1 MSEYLQQFAEPFGYL
16 DFARFGPVSEP
27 VRRVLLRE
35 ADRLHRHGWDA
46 LDSLD
51 ADTAAAAR
59 TAADLLRAAPHE
71 IAFVGST
78 SHGLFAAAHAVGAG
92 AAARGTTVRGTG
104 DGTAAP
110 GAADGPAADGTV
122 LVARTDFPGALYP
135 WLRAAGN
142 GGLAVRQLDG
152 PLTADLVREH
162 LDDRVRAVAVCAVD
176 AATGFRAP
184 LAAIKELIGP
194 DRILVVD
201 AVQALGA
208 VEFAVDAA
216 DVLAAG
222 GQKWLRAGWGAA
234 VLLVRDRVADR
245 LGPGLGGW
253 SGVVDPI
260 DAPVHP
266 RPPRPG
272 AVAHTLTN
280 PDGPAVAALGA
291 ALALVRETGA
301 ARIEA
306 RIGEVLGGLL
316 AAARTAG
323 AETDGGPEAGRR
335 HGLPV
340 GGGSGDPA
348 AVGSGI
354 ARLRLPGADPAAVHR
369 ALTGAGLATTLR
381 GGWIRLSPHAS
392 TDPTTAEL
400 LAETLAHLQRGVRT
414 A

>member
-1 MSEYLQQFAEPFGYL
+1 MPEYLKKFAEPFGYL

-46 LDSLD
+46 LESLD
-51 ADTAAAAR
+51 ADTATAAR
-59 TAADLLRAAPHE
+59 TAGGLLGSAPHE

-92 AAARGTTVRGTG
+92 AGRRGS
-104 DGTAAP
+104 AP
-110 GAADGPAADGTV
+110 DGTV
-122 LVARTDFPGALYP
+122 LVARNDFPGAVYP
-135 WLRAAGN
+135 WLRAADN
-142 GGLAVRQLDG
+142 GGLTVRQLEG
-152 PLTADLVREH
+152 PVTPDLVREH

-176 AATGFRAP
+176 AATGYRAP

-208 VEFAVDAA
+208 VEFAADAA

-234 VLLVRDRVADR
+234 VLMVRDRIADR
-245 LGPGLGGW
+245 IGPGLSGW

-260 DAPVHP
+260 DAPAHP
-266 RPPRPG
+266 CPPRPG

-291 ALALVRETGA
+291 ALALVGEEGA
-301 ARIEA
+301 GRIEA

-316 AAARTAG
+316 AAARAAG
-323 AETDGGPEAGRR
+323 AETGGGPTADA
-335 HGLPV
+335 PY
-340 GGGSGDPA
+340 GS
-348 AVGSGI
+348 
-354 ARLRLPGADPAAVHR
+354 
-369 ALTGAGLATTLR
+369 
-381 GGWIRLSPHAS
+381 
-392 TDPTTAEL
+392 
-400 LAETLAHLQRGVRT
+400 
-414 A
+414 

>member
-1 MSEYLQQFAEPFGYL
+1 MPEYLKKFAEPFGYL

-35 ADRLHRHGWDA
+35 ADRLHRQGWDA

-59 TAADLLRAAPHE
+59 TAGGLLGCAPHE

-92 AAARGTTVRGTG
+92 AGRRGS
-104 DGTAAP
+104 AP
-110 GAADGPAADGTV
+110 GGTV
-122 LVARTDFPGALYP
+122 LVARNDFPGAVYP
-135 WLRAAGN
+135 WLRAADN
-142 GGLAVRQLDG
+142 GGLTVRQVEG
-152 PLTADLVREH
+152 PVTPDLVRAH

-176 AATGFRAP
+176 AATGYRAP

-208 VEFAVDAA
+208 VEFAADAA

-234 VLLVRDRVADR
+234 VLMVRDRIADR
-245 LGPGLGGW
+245 IGPGLGGW

-266 RPPRPG
+266 CPPRPG

-291 ALALVRETGA
+291 ALALVREEGA
-301 ARIEA
+301 GRIEA

-316 AAARTAG
+316 AAARAAG
-323 AETDGGPEAGRR
+323 AETGGGPTADA
-335 HGLPV
+335 PY
-340 GGGSGDPA
+340 GSWRGTGDPA
-348 AVGSGI
+348 AAGSGI

-369 ALTGAGLATTLR
+369 ALTDAGLATTLR
-381 GGWIRLSPHAS
+381 AGWIRLSPHAS
-392 TDPTTAEL
+392 TDPGTAEL
-400 LAETLAHLQRGVRT
+400 LGGTLAHVRRGART

>member
-1 MSEYLQQFAEPFGYL
+1 MPEYLKKFAEPFGYL

-46 LDSLD
+46 LESLD

-59 TAADLLRAAPHE
+59 TAGGLLGCAPHE

-92 AAARGTTVRGTG
+92 AGAVVGARNVGGAASG
-104 DGTAAP
+104 GTA
-110 GAADGPAADGTV
+110 GGPAPEGTV
-122 LVARTDFPGALYP
+122 LVARNDFPGAVYP
-135 WLRAAGN
+135 WLRAADN
-142 GGLAVRQLDG
+142 GGLAVRQLEG
-152 PLTADLVREH
+152 PVTADLVREH

-176 AATGFRAP
+176 AATGYRAP

-208 VEFAVDAA
+208 VEFAADAA

-234 VLLVRDRVADR
+234 VLMVRDRIADR
-245 LGPGLGGW
+245 IGPGLSGW

-260 DAPVHP
+260 DAPAHP
-266 RPPRPG
+266 CPPRPG

-291 ALALVRETGA
+291 ALALVREEGA
-301 ARIEA
+301 GRIEV

-316 AAARTAG
+316 AAARAAG
-323 AETDGGPEAGRR
+323 AETGGGPTADA
-335 HGLPV
+335 PY
-340 GGGSGDPA
+340 GSWRGAGDPA
-348 AVGSGI
+348 AAGSGI
-354 ARLRLPGADPAAVHR
+354 ARLRLPGADPVAVHR
-369 ALTGAGLATTLR
+369 ALTDAGLATTLR
-381 GGWIRLSPHAS
+381 AGWIRLSPHAS
-392 TDPTTAEL
+392 TDPGTAEL
-400 LAETLAHLQRGVRT
+400 LGGTLAHVRRGART

>member
-1 MSEYLQQFAEPFGYL
+1 MPEYLKKFAEPFGYL

-46 LDSLD
+46 LESLD
-51 ADTAAAAR
+51 ADTATAAR
-59 TAADLLRAAPHE
+59 TAGGLLGSAPHE

-92 AAARGTTVRGTG
+92 AGRRGS
-104 DGTAAP
+104 AP
-110 GAADGPAADGTV
+110 DGTV
-122 LVARTDFPGALYP
+122 LVARNDFPGAVYP
-135 WLRAAGN
+135 WLRAADN
-142 GGLAVRQLDG
+142 GGLAVRQLEG
-152 PLTADLVREH
+152 PVTPDLVREH

-176 AATGFRAP
+176 AATGYRAP

-194 DRILVVD
+194 NRILVVD

-208 VEFAVDAA
+208 VEFAADAA

-234 VLLVRDRVADR
+234 VLMVRDRIADR
-245 LGPGLGGW
+245 IGPGLSGW

-260 DAPVHP
+260 DAPAHP
-266 RPPRPG
+266 CPPRPG

-291 ALALVRETGA
+291 ALALVGEEGA
-301 ARIEA
+301 GRIEA

-316 AAARTAG
+316 AAARAAG
-323 AETDGGPEAGRR
+323 AETGGGPTADA
-335 HGLPV
+335 PY
-340 GGGSGDPA
+340 GSWRGTGDPVA
-348 AVGSGI
+348 GGSGI

-369 ALTGAGLATTLR
+369 ALTAAGLATTLR
-381 GGWIRLSPHAS
+381 AGWIRLSPHAS
-392 TDPTTAEL
+392 TDPGTAEL
-400 LAETLAHLQRGVRT
+400 LGGTLAHVRRGART

>member
-1 MSEYLQQFAEPFGYL
+1 MPEYLKKFAEPFGYL

-46 LDSLD
+46 LESLD

-59 TAADLLRAAPHE
+59 TAGGLLGCAPHE

-92 AAARGTTVRGTG
+92 A
-104 DGTAAP
+104 
-110 GAADGPAADGTV
+110 GAAGAGADGGAGAVGGLAPEGTV
-122 LVARTDFPGALYP
+122 LVARNDFPGAVYP
-135 WLRAAGN
+135 WLRAADN
-142 GGLAVRQLDG
+142 GGLAVRQLEG
-152 PLTADLVREH
+152 PVTADLVRGH

-176 AATGFRAP
+176 AATGYRAP

-208 VEFAVDAA
+208 VEFAADAA

-234 VLLVRDRVADR
+234 VLMVRDRIADR
-245 LGPGLGGW
+245 IGPGLSGW

-260 DAPVHP
+260 DAPAHP
-266 RPPRPG
+266 CPPRPG

-291 ALALVRETGA
+291 ALALVREEGA
-301 ARIEA
+301 GRIEA

-316 AAARTAG
+316 AAARAAG
-323 AETDGGPEAGRR
+323 AETGGGPTSEA
-335 HGLPV
+335 PY
-340 GGGSGDPA
+340 GSWRGAGDPVA
-348 AVGSGI
+348 LGSGI
-354 ARLRLPGADPAAVHR
+354 ARLRLPGADPVAVHR
-369 ALTGAGLATTLR
+369 ALTDAGLATTLR
-381 GGWIRLSPHAS
+381 AGWIRLSPHAS
-392 TDPTTAEL
+392 TDPGTAEL
-400 LAETLAHLQRGVRT
+400 LGGTLAHVRRGART

>member
-1 MSEYLQQFAEPFGYL
+1 MPEYLKKFAEPFGYL

-46 LDSLD
+46 LESLD

-59 TAADLLRAAPHE
+59 TAGGLLGSAPHE

-92 AAARGTTVRGTG
+92 ARAAG
-104 DGTAAP
+104 
-110 GAADGPAADGTV
+110 GPAPDGTV
-122 LVARTDFPGALYP
+122 LVARNDFPGAVYP
-135 WLRAAGN
+135 WLRAADN
-142 GGLAVRQLDG
+142 GGLTVRLLEG
-152 PLTADLVREH
+152 PVTADLVREH

-176 AATGFRAP
+176 AATGYRAP

-208 VEFAVDAA
+208 VEFAADAA

-234 VLLVRDRVADR
+234 VLMVRDRIADR
-245 LGPGLGGW
+245 IGPGLSGW

-260 DAPVHP
+260 DAPAHP
-266 RPPRPG
+266 CPPRPG

-291 ALALVRETGA
+291 ALALVREEGA
-301 ARIEA
+301 GRIEA

-316 AAARTAG
+316 AAARAAG
-323 AETDGGPEAGRR
+323 AETGGGPAADA
-335 HGLPV
+335 PY
-340 GGGSGDPA
+340 GSWRGTGDPA
-348 AVGSGI
+348 ARGSGI
-354 ARLRLPGADPAAVHR
+354 ARLRLPGADPVAVHR
-369 ALTGAGLATTLR
+369 ALTEAGLATTLR
-381 GGWIRLSPHAS
+381 AGWIRLSPHAS
-392 TDPTTAEL
+392 TDPGTAGL
-400 LAETLAHLQRGVRT
+400 LGETLAHVRRGART

>member
-1 MSEYLQQFAEPFGYL
+1 MSEYLKQFAEPFGYL
-16 DFARFGPVSEP
+16 DFARFGPVSQP

-46 LDSLD
+46 LESLD

-59 TAADLLRAAPHE
+59 TAGGLLGCAPHE

-92 AAARGTTVRGTG
+92 ARSVG
-104 DGTAAP
+104 
-110 GAADGPAADGTV
+110 GPAPDGTV
-122 LVARTDFPGALYP
+122 LVARTDFPGAVYP
-135 WLRAAGN
+135 WLRAAAN

-152 PLTADLVREH
+152 PVTVDLVRAH

-176 AATGFRAP
+176 AATGYRAP

-208 VEFAVDAA
+208 VEFAADAA

-234 VLLVRDRVADR
+234 VLMVRDRIADR
-245 LGPGLGGW
+245 IGPGLSGW

-266 RPPRPG
+266 CPPRPG

-291 ALALVRETGA
+291 ALALVREEGPG
-301 ARIEA
+301 RIEA
-306 RIGEVLGGLL
+306 RIGEALGGLL
-316 AAARTAG
+316 AAARAAG
-323 AETDGGPEAGRR
+323 AETGGGPTPDA
-335 HGLPV
+335 PY
-340 GGGSGDPA
+340 GSPRGTGDPA
-348 AVGSGI
+348 ATGSGI

-369 ALTGAGLATTLR
+369 ALTAAGLSTTLR
-381 GGWIRLSPHAS
+381 AGWIRLSPHAS
-392 TDPTTAEL
+392 TDPGTADL
-400 LAETLAHLQRGVRT
+400 LGGTLAHVRRGVRT

>member
-1 MSEYLQQFAEPFGYL
+1 MPEYLKKFAEPFGYL

-46 LDSLD
+46 LESLD

-59 TAADLLRAAPHE
+59 TAGGLLGCAPHE

-92 AAARGTTVRGTG
+92 AVGAGAGGAGAGGAGAEGRRS
-104 DGTAAP
+104 AP
-110 GAADGPAADGTV
+110 DGTV
-122 LVARTDFPGALYP
+122 LVARNDFPGAVYP

-142 GGLAVRQLDG
+142 GGLTVRQIEG
-152 PLTADLVREH
+152 PVTADLVRAH

-176 AATGFRAP
+176 AATGYRAP

-208 VEFAVDAA
+208 VEFAADAA

-234 VLLVRDRVADR
+234 VLMVRDRTADR
-245 LGPGLGGW
+245 IGPGLGGW

-260 DAPVHP
+260 DAPAHP
-266 RPPRPG
+266 CPPRPG

-291 ALALVRETGA
+291 ALALVREEGA
-301 ARIEA
+301 GRIEA

-316 AAARTAG
+316 AAARAAG
-323 AETDGGPEAGRR
+323 AETGGGPTADAPYGTHR
-335 HGLPV
+335 GA
-340 GGGSGDPA
+340 GDPV

-354 ARLRLPGADPAAVHR
+354 ARLRLPGADPVAVHR
-369 ALTGAGLATTLR
+369 ALTDAGLATTLR
-381 GGWIRLSPHAS
+381 AGWIRLSPHAS
-392 TDPTTAEL
+392 TDPAAAEL
-400 LAETLAHLQRGVRT
+400 LGATLAHVRRGART

>member
-1 MSEYLQQFAEPFGYL
+1 MPEYLKKFAEPFGYL

-46 LDSLD
+46 LASLD
-51 ADTAAAAR
+51 ADTATAAR
-59 TAADLLRAAPHE
+59 TAGALLGSAPHE

-92 AAARGTTVRGTG
+92 AGRRGS
-104 DGTAAP
+104 AP
-110 GAADGPAADGTV
+110 DGTV
-122 LVARTDFPGALYP
+122 LVARNDFPGAVYP
-135 WLRAAGN
+135 WLRAADN
-142 GGLAVRQLDG
+142 GGLTVRQLEG
-152 PLTADLVREH
+152 PVTPDLVREH

-176 AATGFRAP
+176 AATGYRAP

-208 VEFAVDAA
+208 VEFAADAA

-234 VLLVRDRVADR
+234 VLMVRDRIADR
-245 LGPGLGGW
+245 IGPGLSGW

-260 DAPVHP
+260 DAPAHP
-266 RPPRPG
+266 CPPRPG

-291 ALALVRETGA
+291 ALALVGEEGA
-301 ARIEA
+301 GRIEA

-316 AAARTAG
+316 AAARAAG
-323 AETDGGPEAGRR
+323 AETGGGPTVDA
-335 HGLPV
+335 PY
-340 GGGSGDPA
+340 GSWRGTGDPA
-348 AVGSGI
+348 ARGSGI
-354 ARLRLPGADPAAVHR
+354 ARLRLPGADPVAVHR
-369 ALTGAGLATTLR
+369 ALTDAGLATTLR
-381 GGWIRLSPHAS
+381 AGWIRLSPHAS
-392 TDPTTAEL
+392 TDPGTAEL
-400 LAETLAHLQRGVRT
+400 LGGTLAHVRRGART